1 MELRSRLKILLKN
14 AGIVRV
20 SAGPIGLMD
29 KEVVEVEH
37 FDACRNAVLDRVEMH
52 EVRGVVGQEERL
64 GAVEPYRFDCF
75 LRVKIEPT
83 FIFTFLRFNGA
94 EPLSSRRANSLSL

>member
-1 MELRSRLKILLKN
+1 
-14 AGIVRV
+14 
-20 SAGPIGLMD
+20 MD

-64 GAVEPYRFDCF
+64 GAVEPY
-75 LRVKIEPT
+75 
-83 FIFTFLRFNGA
+83 
-94 EPLSSRRANSLSL
+94 